1 MNRNTFVLVTILALS
16 MATAAA
22 AEKVIDSGKSV
33 LDLYTGQ
40 GKLIQVDAP
49 ASSVFLADPEV
60 ADVAVKSKQYIYI
73 YGKTPGQTTLYV
85 LGPKGKVNFST
96 NVQVTP
102 NVAAL
107 TQAARSAI
115 SSGWVTVKAVD
126 RALILSGTVDTPDD
140 ADRARKVVAQLA
152 GKGAVIVDNLQLRT
166 PPQVN
171 LQVRI
176 AEVSRT
182 VGNELGVSLN
192 GSGTGGLNSSSAFSG
207 PFSLTGSVFNGT
219 AKLNYLI
226 NALAKQG
233 LVTILSEPN
242 LTARSGD
249 TASFLAG
256 GRFPYQ
262 TAATATTA
270 ASVVFEPYGV
280 ELKFTP
286 EVAHHNQISL
296 KVDTKIRELD
306 FSNGSKTATQTVP
319 LILERSASTTIE
331 VGSGQSFAIAGL
343 FNAKTQQDMAKMPG
357 LGSLPILGALFRST
371 QFQKGES
378 ELVIVVTPYLV
389 KPVAPGKIKTPVD
402 GFHASSFLN
411 RTFLGQFSGPAGA
424 QKSGVSVR
432 ALNGNAGAMLQ

>member
-1 MNRNTFVLVTILALS
+1 MKRAISVVAALGCALTW
-16 MATAAA
+16 ATAH
-22 AEKVIDSGKSV
+22 AETVIDSGNKV

-40 GKLIQVDAP
+40 GKLIEADNPV
-49 ASSVFLADPEV
+49 SSVFLANPDV
-60 ADVAVKSKQYIYI
+60 ADVAVKSSNYIYI
-73 YGKTPGQTTLYV
+73 YGKGPGQTTLYV
-85 LGPKGKVNFST
+85 LGPDGKVNYST
-96 NVQVTP
+96 NIHVSVNT
-102 NVAAL
+102 AAL
-107 TQAARSAI
+107 TQAAQAAVSA
-115 SSGWVTVKAVD
+115 GRVTVKSVD
-126 RALILSGTVDTPDD
+126 GALMLNGTVDTPED
-140 ADRARKVVAQLA
+140 ADQADKVVTSLA
-152 GKGAVIVDNLQLRT
+152 GQGTVVVNNLQLAT

-182 VGNELGVSLN
+182 VGDELGVSLN
-192 GSGTGGLNSSSAFSG
+192 GSGGGGLTSSSAFAG
-207 PFSLTGSVFNGT
+207 PFSLTGSVFRGS

-226 NALAKQG
+226 DTLAKQG
-233 LVTILSEPN
+233 LVSILSEPN

-262 TAATATTA
+262 TAATSTTA
-270 ASVVFEPYGV
+270 SNVVFEPYGV
-280 ELKFTP
+280 ELNFTP
-286 EVAHHNQISL
+286 VVSHRNQISL

-306 FSNGSKTATQTVP
+306 FSNGSTSATQTVP

-343 FNAKTQQDMAKMPG
+343 FNSKTQEDVAKLPG
-357 LGSLPILGALFRST
+357 FGNLPVLGALFRST

-389 KPVAPGKIKTPVD
+389 TPVSPGDIHTPVD
-402 GFHASSFLN
+402 GFQESSFIG
-411 RTFLGQFSGPAGA
+411 RTLMGQMSAGA
-424 QKSGVSVR
+424 PDAKGGVSVK